1 MAELLVTD
9 VLVVGE
15 GCGGQTAAL
24 VASEQGCDVILLGDG
39 LAPSTAISTGFLT
52 FAAHKGFGR
61 DQLFNAMS
69 QVTGKGLCDTAL
81 LTRLVDEAPKEMA
94 AAIASYA
101 IPVDEVDR
109 GLRARRAVSKSGRE
123 LLSGLDEVVHARPD
137 GVEDMTGLMMEFSS
151 THGTA
156 LYAQL
161 RKAIKASPGI
171 RRLRGSA
178 VFLDPDSTM
187 VGAVIDGKPVTIS
200 ARAIILATGG
210 LQGLFEFTDNPD
222 TLTGSGHGMAVD
234 AGAAMVDMEFM
245 QFYPLAV
252 HEANAPT
259 IFLYP
264 DFPKLSTLVNDIDEN
279 VLMKHLGE
287 DSQYLADLHN
297 WDHLA
302 MIVQKEIVAG
312 RKVYVDFRKTK
323 PSDWAPDSLTGTFL
337 SKCVPT
343 FLETPVRVAPSS
355 HYTIGGLKV
364 DVDGLTT
371 LPKIYAVGEAAG
383 GVHGANRHGGTALV
397 EAMTFGRIAG
407 RHAAASLEGQAKRR
421 NLSLLPPDKRPGKE
435 ARIAGAMRDL
445 RRLNQFALGP
455 IREGGQ
461 LQRAGVQLAALR
473 DEASSFGWSDYVEM
487 QEVLRLQRAVMLS
500 DGMRQA
506 MQRREES
513 RGVHTRS
520 DFPST
525 RAAWLKKQVIAL
537 RDGEFHLED
546 IAI

>member
-1 MAELLVTD
+1 MADLLVTD

-52 FAAHKGFGR
+52 FAAHQGFSR
-61 DQLFNAMS
+61 DQLFAAMS
-69 QVTGKGLCDTAL
+69 QVTGKDLCDRAL
-81 LTRLVDEAPKEMA
+81 LTRLVDDAPKEMA
-94 AAIASYA
+94 AAIADYA

-109 GLRARRAVSKSGRE
+109 GLRARRATSKSGRE
-123 LLSGLDEVVHARPD
+123 LLSGLGDDVQKRRD

-161 RKAIKASPGI
+161 RKAVKNSSGI

-178 VFLDPDSTM
+178 TFLYPDSTM
-187 VGAVIDGKPVTIS
+187 VAAVIDGQPVTIS
-200 ARAIILATGG
+200 ARAIVLATGG

-222 TLTGSGHGMAVD
+222 TLTGSGHGMAVE

-252 HEANAPT
+252 HEENAPT

-264 DFPKLSTLVNDIDEN
+264 DFPKLSTLVNDIGDN
-279 VLMKHLGE
+279 VLTKHLGG

-297 WDHLA
+297 WDQLA
-302 MIVQKEIVAG
+302 TVVQKEIVAG
-312 RKVYVDFRKTK
+312 RKVFVDFRKTK
-323 PSDWAPDSLTGTFL
+323 PSDWAPNSLTGTFL

-343 FLETPVRVAPSS
+343 FLETPVGVAPSS

-364 DVDGLTT
+364 DVDGMTT
-371 LPKIYAVGEAAG
+371 LPKVYAVGEMAG

-407 RHAAASLEGQAKRR
+407 RHAAANLNGQAKRK
-421 NLSLLPPDKRPGKE
+421 NLSLFPPATRTGKE
-435 ARIAGAMRDL
+435 ARVAGAMRDL

-455 IREGGQ
+455 IREGER
-461 LQRAGVQLAALR
+461 LQNAGKQLAALR
-473 DEASSFGWSDYVEM
+473 DEVSSFGWSSYSEM
-487 QEVLRLQRAVMLS
+487 QDVLRLRRAVMLS

-520 DFPST
+520 DFPNTSDS
-525 RAAWLKKQVIAL
+525 WLKKQALAL
-537 RDGEFHLED
+537 RDGQFHFED
-546 IAI
+546 VAL